1 MYYVCD
7 LRWMLLPTQIEEV
20 MQDSRKTK
28 ELAYLVIFWISH
40 ILLKSFT

>member
-20 MQDSRKTK
+20 VQDSREPKN
-28 ELAYLVIFWISH
+28 LPIS
-40 ILLKSFT
+40 